1 MDISFDR
8 GEKVRE
14 LDNSNVAK
22 AQKKIDKAI
31 EISFFM
37 CAFFAVF
44 SVGFI
49 AFYILSRGIPA
60 IAQIGLGSFIFDT
73 MWEPTGDFY
82 GIWTMIIGT
91 VYATFGAIIIGLP
104 VGLFTA
110 VFLAELAPPSL
121 ARIMRNSINLLAGI
135 PSVVYGFFGL
145 VVLVPFIDKVFG
157 GGGNSLLATV
167 LILSI
172 MILPTIINLSETAIR
187 AVPSYY
193 KEGSLGLGATH
204 IETIFK
210 VIIPAA
216 KSGILASVV
225 LGIGRA
231 VGETM
236 AVILVSG
243 NTPLIPHSIFDRLR
257 TMTATIA
264 MEMSYSS
271 GLHQEALFGIGVIL
285 FVFIMILN
293 LMLNYFTSK
302 MGGEK

>member
-1 MDISFDR
+1 MD
-8 GEKVRE
+8 
-14 LDNSNVAK
+14 NAK
-22 AQKKIDKAI
+22 AAKARKKTEQSI
-31 EISFFM
+31 ELAFFL
-37 CAFFAVF
+37 CALFAVF
-44 SVGFI
+44 SVIFI
-49 AFYILSRGIPA
+49 AFYIMARGIPA
-60 IAQIGLGSFIFDT
+60 IAQVGFREFVFGK

-82 GIWTMIIGT
+82 GIWAMIVGSL
-91 VYATFGAIIIGLP
+91 YATIGAVIIGLP
-104 VGLFTA
+104 VGVFTA
-110 VFLAELAPPSL
+110 VFLAELAPP
-121 ARIMRNSINLLAGI
+121 RIASVMRTAINLLAGI

-145 VVLVPFIDKVFG
+145 VVIVPFIDRAFG
-157 GGGNSLLATV
+157 GGGNSLLATI

-193 KEGSLGLGATH
+193 REGSLGLGATQ
-204 IETIFK
+204 IETIFR
-210 VIIPAA
+210 VTLPAA
-216 KSGILASVV
+216 KSGILASIV

-243 NTPLIPHSIFDRLR
+243 NTPVIPGGLLDRLR

-271 GLHQEALFGIGVIL
+271 GLHQEALFGIGVVL

-293 LMLNYFTSK
+293 FMLNYFTHK
-302 MGGEK
+302 IGGDR

>member
-1 MDISFDR
+1 MIESEQRGGSMKDMDNIKR
-8 GEKVRE
+8 VNARKKTEK
-14 LDNSNVAK
+14 S
-22 AQKKIDKAI
+22 I
-31 EISFFM
+31 EIAFFL
-37 CAFFAVF
+37 CGLFAVF
-44 SVGFI
+44 SVIFI
-49 AFYILSRGIPA
+49 AFYIMKRGIPA
-60 IAQIGLGSFIFDT
+60 IAQVGFKEFIFGK

-82 GIWTMIIGT
+82 GIWPMIVGSI
-91 VYATFGAIIIGLP
+91 YATLGAILIGLP
-104 VGLFTA
+104 VGVFTA
-110 VFLAELAPPSL
+110 VFLAEIAPPKT
-121 ARIMRNSINLLAGI
+121 AAIMRTSINLLAGI

-145 VVLVPFIDKVFG
+145 VVIVPFIDEMFG

-172 MILPTIINLSETAIR
+172 MILPTIINLSEAAIR

-210 VIIPAA
+210 VILPSA
-216 KSGILASVV
+216 KSGILASIV

-243 NTPLIPHSIFDRLR
+243 NTPVIPESLLDRLR

-293 LMLNYFTSK
+293 FILNYFTTK
-302 MGGEK
+302 TGGDR

>member
-1 MDISFDR
+1 MNSFNR
-8 GEKVRE
+8 GDKVKE
-14 LDNSNVAK
+14 LDNSGAAK
-22 AQKKIDKAI
+22 AQKKIEKSI
-31 EISFFM
+31 EAAFLV
-37 CAFFAVF
+37 CALFAVF

-60 IAQIGLGSFIFDT
+60 ISQIGLTDFIFGK
-73 MWEPTGDFY
+73 MWEPTGEFF
-82 GIWTMIIGT
+82 GIWNMIVGT
-91 VYATFGAIIIGLP
+91 IYATFGAIVIGLP
-104 VGLFTA
+104 IGLFTA
-110 VFLAELAPPSL
+110 VFLAELAPPTL
-121 ARIMRNSINLLAGI
+121 AKIMRTAINLLAGI

-145 VVLVPFIDKVFG
+145 VVIVPFIDEAFG

-167 LILSI
+167 IILSI

-204 IETIFK
+204 VETIFK
-210 VIIPAA
+210 VILPAA

-285 FVFIMILN
+285 FLFIMILN
-293 LMLNYFTSK
+293 LMLNYFTNK

>member
-1 MDISFDR
+1 M
-8 GEKVRE
+8 KE
-14 LDNSNVAK
+14 LDNSGAAK
-22 AQKKIDKAI
+22 AQKKIEKSI
-31 EISFFM
+31 EAAFLV
-37 CAFFAVF
+37 CALFAVF

-60 IAQIGLGSFIFDT
+60 IGQIGLTDFIFGK
-73 MWEPTGDFY
+73 MWEPTGEFF
-82 GIWTMIIGT
+82 GIWNMIVGT
-91 VYATFGAIIIGLP
+91 IYATFGAIVIGLP
-104 VGLFTA
+104 IGLFTA
-110 VFLAELAPPSL
+110 VFLAELAPPTL
-121 ARIMRNSINLLAGI
+121 AKVMRTAINLLAGI

-145 VVLVPFIDKVFG
+145 VVIVPFIDDTFG

-167 LILSI
+167 IILSI

-204 IETIFK
+204 VETIFK
-210 VIIPAA
+210 VILPAA

-243 NTPLIPHSIFDRLR
+243 NTPLIPHSVFDRLR

-285 FVFIMILN
+285 FLFIMILN
-293 LMLNYFTSK
+293 LMLNYFTNK